1 MVTLPDQ
8 ASFNARFLN
17 GIPSE
22 WKREMITHDR
32 IRVDFSSPSEMILA
46 ASHID
51 EVIDGLKMASAYR
64 LGTYTRY
71 TTNTV
76 TTSCKKPAYHAERN
90 CRQEGA
96 KPHLTD
102 KRKSKE
108 KTPQRH
114 LGKTDQRSVLLC
126 NKCRKPGQTADC
138 PIHQTLSENKPRQI
152 ATMETTYKA
161 EDELGSTPERTSEP
175 SESKAE
181 SFEVEDP
188 LDLN

>member
-1 MVTLPDQ
+1 MVTPPDQ
-8 ASFNARFLN
+8 ASFNTQFLN
-17 GIPSE
+17 RIPSE

-76 TTSCKKPAYHAERN
+76 TTSHEKPAYHAERN
-90 CRQEGA
+90 SRQEGME
-96 KPHLTD
+96 PHSTD
-102 KRKSKE
+102 KRKSEE

-126 NKCRKPGQTADC
+126 NKCRKLGQTSDC
-138 PIHQTLSENKPRQI
+138 PKHQTLSENKPRQI
-152 ATMETTYKA
+152 AAMETTYEA
-161 EDELGSTPERTSEP
+161 EDELGSMLEMCN
-175 SESKAE
+175 KGG
-181 SFEVEDP
+181 
-188 LDLN
+188 